1 MVLQLLALL
10 KLYPRTV
17 RKSLSRSLPGY
28 PAADP
33 ELGGETQGFGRWCYS
48 YLPYK
53 LACLPHLTRGGD
65 CCN

>member
-33 ELGGETQGFGRWCYS
+33 ELGGETQGFGDGATATCPTSLHVY
-48 YLPYK
+48 
-53 LACLPHLTRGGD
+53 HI
-65 CCN
+65 